1 MCQYLGLPDVDIE
14 TIAYRYSGARERCYH
29 SLMRWTQVAGHQL
42 GVNALLD
49 VLRGSNSHKLAG
61 RLSTTFSQ
69 GLLAVEIVVTTLNI
83 TMDMQ
88 YLV

>member
-1 MCQYLGLPDVDIE
+1 MLCQYLGLPDVDIE

-61 RLSTTFSQ
+61 MLSITFTRS
-69 GLLAVEIVVTTLNI
+69 ASS
-83 TMDMQ
+83 
-88 YLV
+88 